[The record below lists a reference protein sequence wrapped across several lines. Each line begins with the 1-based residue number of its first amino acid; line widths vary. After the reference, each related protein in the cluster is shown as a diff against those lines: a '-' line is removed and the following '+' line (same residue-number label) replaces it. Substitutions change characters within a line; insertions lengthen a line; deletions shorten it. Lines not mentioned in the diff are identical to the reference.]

1 MQYWAL
7 EWLSSLIQERESVI
21 VQEGEGLGKLG
32 KNKNTAEQGGKK
44 KNEEWVFLNLCFWLK
59 SSFS

>member
-7 EWLSSLIQERESVI
+7 ECLSSLTLEWESVI

-32 KNKNTAEQGGKK
+32 ENKKTAE
-44 KNEEWVFLNLCFWLK
+44 
-59 SSFS
+59 